1 MEKFRKQIFIVLTIC
16 IAGAVFLFSYLT
28 PMLSDDFLYGMDA
41 AEIHSV
47 ADLFRQEYEHYMGHS
62 GRSVVHL
69 FVRSFLKCPLTV
81 FDICNSLVFT
91 AVVLMMYANAVS
103 YTHLT
108 LPTKA

>member
-47 ADLFRQEYEHYMGHS
+47 QAG
-62 GRSVVHL
+62 
-69 FVRSFLKCPLTV
+69 
-81 FDICNSLVFT
+81 I
-91 AVVLMMYANAVS
+91 
-103 YTHLT
+103 
-108 LPTKA
+108 

>member
-47 ADLFRQEYEHYMGHS
+47 ADLFRQEYEHYMKCGAF
-62 GRSVVHL
+62 VCTEL
-69 FVRSFLKCPLTV
+69 FEMSSDC
-81 FDICNSLVFT
+81 I
-91 AVVLMMYANAVS
+91 
-103 YTHLT
+103 
-108 LPTKA
+108 